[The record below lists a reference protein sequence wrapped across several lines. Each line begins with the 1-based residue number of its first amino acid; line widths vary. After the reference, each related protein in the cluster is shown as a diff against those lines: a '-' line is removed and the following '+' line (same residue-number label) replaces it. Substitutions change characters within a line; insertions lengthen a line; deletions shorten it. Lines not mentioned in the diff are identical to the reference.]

1 MSKLDRGNIPVNG
14 KWIPNTKSKGIRSV
28 NIPNEV
34 HIDFRRL
41 GGVSAD
47 LFEEKKWWSETL
59 ISQLFE
65 SRETN
70 EFVGE
75 FSLNN
80 LFFLLQ
86 RTSVL
91 ICEAQSPIFSLS
103 LWKCVEYIIG
113 IACAV
118 AARIK

>member
-1 MSKLDRGNIPVNG
+1 MYIAR
-14 KWIPNTKSKGIRSV
+14 
-28 NIPNEV
+28 EV
-34 HIDFRRL
+34 HMDFWFRRL
-41 GGVSAD
+41 GGLSA
-47 LFEEKKWWSETL
+47 ESSNEKKWLSETL

-75 FSLNN
+75 FSLI
-80 LFFLLQ
+80 FFSFLLQ

-91 ICEAQSPIFSLS
+91 VCESQSPIFSLS

-118 AARIK
+118 TAKMK